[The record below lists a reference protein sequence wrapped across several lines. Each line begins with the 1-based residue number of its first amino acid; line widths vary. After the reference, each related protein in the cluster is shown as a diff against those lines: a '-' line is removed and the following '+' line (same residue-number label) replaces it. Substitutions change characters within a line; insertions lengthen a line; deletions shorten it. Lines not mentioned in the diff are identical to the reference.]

1 MSAIQH
7 YCTYFDHRYLP
18 RGLALYASMQRH
30 CRPFKLW
37 ALCLSDEAH
46 EFLIA
51 AALPGLVPVSLAEL
65 EAHDPELL
73 QAKSNRTTIEYYF
86 TCSSVLMAAL
96 FDMHSEIEV
105 LTYLD
110 SDLYFFSSPDVIFE
124 EFRGFSTYIVP
135 HNFTKRNEDLLWGGL
150 YNVGWVSFRRDPD
163 GLACLAWWRQ
173 SCLEWCHDYVE
184 DDRFGDQ
191 RYLEKFSEKFAGVAI
206 ARHPGINVAPWNL
219 DRYRLGVGADGVP
232 TVDGLPIIFFHFS
245 GLKRI
250 SSFLWRTSHLRF
262 GAPMDRQ
269 VRSLLYA
276 PYLADLLAGETMVR
290 RRIAER
296 ADPLART
303 QVIDRRSRIYR
314 TLREI
319 AGAIVRGGGIWVVAQ
334 RVL

>member
-1 MSAIQH
+1 MSALQH

-18 RGLALYASMQRH
+18 RGLALYASMRRH
-30 CRPFKLW
+30 CQPFKLW

-46 EFLIA
+46 EFLTA
-51 AALPGLVPVSLAEL
+51 LALPGLMPVSLAEL

-73 QAKSNRTTIEYYF
+73 RAKSNRTTIEYYF
-86 TCSSVLMAAL
+86 TCSSALMAAL
-96 FDMHSEIEV
+96 FDMHREIEV

-110 SDLYFFSSPDVIFE
+110 SDLYFFTRPDVIFE
-124 EFRGFSTYIVP
+124 EFRDASTYIVP
-135 HNFTKRNEDLLWGGL
+135 HNFSKRNEDLLWGGL
-150 YNVGWVSFRRDPD
+150 YNVGWVSFRRDAD
-163 GLACLAWWRQ
+163 GLACLAWWRR

-184 DDRFGDQ
+184 GDRFGDQ
-191 RYLEKFSEKFAGVAI
+191 RYLEKFPERFARVAI
-206 ARHPGINVAPWNL
+206 ARHPGINTAPWNL

-232 TVDGLPIIFFHFS
+232 TVDGMPIIFFHFS

-250 SSFLWRTSHLRF
+250 ASFLWRTSHLRF

-276 PYLADLLAGETMVR
+276 PYLADLLAGEALVR
-290 RRIAER
+290 RRFADR

-303 QVIDRRSRIYR
+303 QVIDRRSRLYR

-319 AGAIVRGGGIWVVAQ
+319 AGAIVRGGGLWVVAQ